1 MTTAVQRRRG
11 TTTEHAS
18 FTGLEGEIS
27 VNTTKDTLV
36 VHDGST
42 AGGFELARADGSNFV
57 ATSVDINGGSIDGT
71 TIGASSAST
80 GAFTTLTA
88 SGEITANG
96 GIALGDNDKATFGD
110 SDDLQV
116 YHDGFNSY
124 ITDTGTGNLYVRAS
138 NELALTSAAGEAFF
152 LGIADGSSYLYHS
165 GGVKLNTT
173 ATGIDVTG
181 TATMDGLTVDG
192 ESDLNATLTITH
204 ANPRI
209 KFIEN
214 DSVNS
219 NTQFSNDAGDF
230 AISTM
235 NDAENVFTKRF
246 NLDHATGD
254 ISFYEDTGTTPKL
267 FWDASAESLGIGT
280 TSPSEKLQINDGRLR
295 FLESGQRQYNIGIAS
310 GTPDFQIYDA
320 TFSYAPLTI
329 TGAGNVGIGISSGLT
344 YPLTVK
350 SDANNSYVHFVNS
363 TTGSAFSDGSQIGVP
378 SGSIDLLINNRESG
392 NVRLN
397 TSNTERM
404 RIDSAGNVGI
414 GTSSPAR
421 PLEISDA
428 TSDGTGGVKISSY
441 LPTFEMDDISAGGT
455 SLIIQQDGANTLF
468 KHDTTE
474 RMRIDSAGNLL
485 VNTANSPTT
494 TKAVI
499 SSDYSAVGTTNTGLT
514 IAGRQ
519 GGNWYNNGIH
529 ALGASGLVFSTGTTG
544 VNGAD
549 ATNERMRIDSAGNVG
564 IGTSSPNT
572 LMEIAS
578 TSPVLRITNTTD
590 ATWSAGQDIGR
601 LSFYSTDPSAVGP
614 HETAFILNESDFGS
628 GVTQLSGALS
638 FGTAAYNA
646 AATERMRID
655 SSGRV
660 GIGVVPSA
668 FLLPNGSTGALQLQG
683 GGLLSAYNASTYLS
697 QNWYYNAGEKYIANG
712 SASRYAQTGAEHVWS
727 SAGNNTSGAGAGLSW
742 QERMRI
748 DSSGN
753 VGIGISSPTGAK
765 LRVVATEGSNVLG
778 VGTTTQGLFIKTT
791 GTTVDYNSS
800 GNVSG
805 EHTFSTGNLE
815 RMRIDVSGNLLVGTT
830 SAIGRLTVVRSG
842 VAWARSVDHSN
853 AGTQY
858 FDTFRYSG
866 NETGSITGNNT
877 STSYNTSSDER
888 LKENIADADDAGSK
902 IDAIQVRQYDWKAD
916 GSHQD
921 YGMIAQEL
929 QLVAPE
935 AVSGD
940 ADSEEMMG
948 VDYSKLVPMLI
959 KEIQSLRNRVAQLE
973 E

>member
-96 GIALGDNDKATFGD
+96 GIALGDNDKATFGAGN
-110 SDDLQV
+110 DLQI
-116 YHDGFNSY
+116 YHDGSNSY
-124 ITDTGTGNLYVRAS
+124 IREDSVGSLRIQGADLELSNPSEIKWLKGYNNNRVELFFNNSKKLATTATGIDVTGTAIISEDLLLGSNGRLRVGSIGSLAS
-138 NELALTSAAGEAFF
+138 PTIYLDTDPNTGIYFPSTDSIGFVAGGAEKLTVNS
-152 LGIADGSSYLYHS
+152 
-165 GGVKLNTT
+165 
-173 ATGIDVTG
+173 TGIDVTG
-181 TATMDGLTVDG
+181 TATMDGLSVDG
-192 ESDLNATLTITH
+192 NVTFNTVNTLFANLNYFGSTKGKLSTDGINFNIEAT
-204 ANPRI
+204 ANLYT
-209 KFIEN
+209 K
-214 DSVNS
+214 VNS
-219 NTQFSNDAGDF
+219 
-230 AISTM
+230 
-235 NDAENVFTKRF
+235 
-246 NLDHATGD
+246 ATRMLVGGNGD

-646 AATERMRID
+646 AATER
-655 SSGRV
+655 
-660 GIGVVPSA
+660 
-668 FLLPNGSTGALQLQG
+668 L
-683 GGLLSAYNASTYLS
+683 
-697 QNWYYNAGEKYIANG
+697 
-712 SASRYAQTGAEHVWS
+712 
-727 SAGNNTSGAGAGLSW
+727 
-742 QERMRI
+742 RI

-753 VGIGISSPTGAK
+753 LLIGTSTAGASK
-765 LRVVATEGSNVLG
+765 LVVNDDSIQVNTA
-778 VGTTTQGLFIKTT
+778 KTPASASAT
-791 GTTVDYNSS
+791 GTT
-800 GNVSG
+800 G
-805 EHTFSTGNLE
+805 EIAWDANYVYVCVATNTWKRSALST
-815 RMRIDVSGNLLVGTT
+815 
-830 SAIGRLTVVRSG
+830 
-842 VAWARSVDHSN
+842 W
-853 AGTQY
+853 
-858 FDTFRYSG
+858 
-866 NETGSITGNNT
+866 
-877 STSYNTSSDER
+877 
-888 LKENIADADDAGSK
+888 
-902 IDAIQVRQYDWKAD
+902 
-916 GSHQD
+916 
-921 YGMIAQEL
+921 
-929 QLVAPE
+929 
-935 AVSGD
+935 
-940 ADSEEMMG
+940 
-948 VDYSKLVPMLI
+948 
-959 KEIQSLRNRVAQLE
+959 
-973 E
+973 